1 MIMRNGIAMGKSC
14 MSALAVATM
23 TMAANFTPVHAGT
36 LSAEQS
42 LGEALFFDTS
52 LSKNGTQACGSCHS
66 PSVAFTDPDK
76 SNPTSKGDNP
86 FLFGNRNTPTVA
98 YAAYSPEF
106 GFDANEGLWV
116 GGQFLD
122 GRANGLQAQAK
133 GPFLNLVEMGNSSRA
148 AVILKLKNGSNAE
161 AFKSVY
167 GANIFDTPYKAYEKL
182 ATAIASYEKS
192 GEVSPFTSKFDYVN
206 KGQATYTIGEARGL
220 KLFNDPMKGNCAACH
235 ISTAS
240 DDGTPALFTDFT
252 YDNIG
257 IPKNLN
263 SDFLTNP
270 AQFNPDGLNFV
281 DLGLGGIV
289 GDESLYG
296 AFKVSTLRNIAL
308 TGPYGH
314 NGWFDSLEDVIDFYA
329 TRDVKPVC
337 TSVMLSSSA
346 AVAAGCWPAAEFAD
360 QMNTDEL
367 GNLPLNKWEKISI
380 AKFLGTLTDGY
391 QPGGIPE
398 PSTWALMI
406 MGFSGIGARIRR
418 RGRKLIHN
426 GANA

>member
-98 YAAYSPEF
+98 YAAFSPEF

-296 AFKVSTLRNIAL
+296 GYLLEIALAHPGWSGMVRVIERYPDSLLSRRAISLKEYLAVELASRNIIVNAVSPGVVETEAL
-308 TGPYGH
+308 NFFPSKDQIIGYGKQRTPA
-314 NGWFDSLEDVIDFYA
+314 GRLVEPEDVAKLVAFLCSDDARMIVGQTITIDGGY
-329 TRDVKPVC
+329 
-337 TSVMLSSSA
+337 
-346 AVAAGCWPAAEFAD
+346 
-360 QMNTDEL
+360 
-367 GNLPLNKWEKISI
+367 SI
-380 AKFLGTLTDGY
+380 LA
-391 QPGGIPE
+391 
-398 PSTWALMI
+398 
-406 MGFSGIGARIRR
+406 
-418 RGRKLIHN
+418 
-426 GANA
+426 